1 MATNN
6 KRKTTSSSSRG
17 RKKPAKK
24 QAAPI
29 RREVGA
35 CVCLVLALLTVLCCF
50 RIDAA
55 ILNLLGSVFRGLIGA
70 GFYIL
75 PFSFVMSFLILILH
89 DGRPVSLRVTC
100 TFLTAALVGSLVQL
114 VGGSFDAPEGWEV
127 VTALWDG
134 GISGT
139 AGGVLSG
146 GLASLLAALISR
158 IGAVIVVIVG
168 MLLSL
173 ITSLNMTVASIVT
186 AIKNRPRAEYA
197 EPQREHKDTAQAIV
211 DTVATHHIEHVQR
224 AEQRRASRMSEFD
237 LPVDD
242 PPLPEETP
250 KKSAKRSAPM
260 RPDVFVENSRR
271 QAKPSAAP
279 AQEPEAAEA
288 PAAAQAEPEVH
299 TDYKSQFDA
308 LIADQPEPPA
318 KMAEPEPEEEPAP
331 APIPNVIPMTQPRQM
346 PPLIIDHFDAPRP
359 EPQPAP
365 APEEPLPP
373 LQVPEQ
379 PEKLKKAD
387 VQLEAA
393 QIAQQITQQ
402 EPAKPEYQFP
412 PVDLLKA
419 GSGQAHDGTE
429 EMRQNAERLSDTLQS
444 FGIEAH
450 IINVTRGPSVT
461 RYELELQRGVKLSK
475 VTNLADDIALAL
487 GASGVRIAA
496 IPDKISVVGIEVP
509 NRIVSVVMAREVIDT
524 EKRT

>member
-89 DGRPVSLRVTC
+89 DGRPVALRVTC

-186 AIKNRPRAEYA
+186 RNWLMA
-197 EPQREHKDTAQAIV
+197 
-211 DTVATHHIEHVQR
+211 
-224 AEQRRASRMSEFD
+224 D
-237 LPVDD
+237 L
-242 PPLPEETP
+242 
-250 KKSAKRSAPM
+250 KRW
-260 RPDVFVENSRR
+260 
-271 QAKPSAAP
+271 
-279 AQEPEAAEA
+279 
-288 PAAAQAEPEVH
+288 
-299 TDYKSQFDA
+299 
-308 LIADQPEPPA
+308 A
-318 KMAEPEPEEEPAP
+318 KM
-331 APIPNVIPMTQPRQM
+331 
-346 PPLIIDHFDAPRP
+346 
-359 EPQPAP
+359 
-365 APEEPLPP
+365 
-373 LQVPEQ
+373 
-379 PEKLKKAD
+379 
-387 VQLEAA
+387 
-393 QIAQQITQQ
+393 
-402 EPAKPEYQFP
+402 
-412 PVDLLKA
+412 
-419 GSGQAHDGTE
+419 
-429 EMRQNAERLSDTLQS
+429 
-444 FGIEAH
+444 
-450 IINVTRGPSVT
+450 
-461 RYELELQRGVKLSK
+461 
-475 VTNLADDIALAL
+475 
-487 GASGVRIAA
+487 
-496 IPDKISVVGIEVP
+496 
-509 NRIVSVVMAREVIDT
+509 
-524 EKRT
+524 

>member
-89 DGRPVSLRVTC
+89 DGRPVALRVTC

-250 KKSAKRSAPM
+250 KKSVKRSAPM

-279 AQEPEAAEA
+279 AQESKAAEA

-331 APIPNVIPMTQPRQM
+331 IPNVIPMTQPRQM
-346 PPLIIDHFDAPRP
+346 PPLIIDHFDAPKP

-387 VQLEAA
+387 EHYHHRSHTV
-393 QIAQQITQQ
+393 
-402 EPAKPEYQFP
+402 
-412 PVDLLKA
+412 
-419 GSGQAHDGTE
+419 
-429 EMRQNAERLSDTLQS
+429 
-444 FGIEAH
+444 
-450 IINVTRGPSVT
+450 
-461 RYELELQRGVKLSK
+461 
-475 VTNLADDIALAL
+475 
-487 GASGVRIAA
+487 
-496 IPDKISVVGIEVP
+496 
-509 NRIVSVVMAREVIDT
+509 
-524 EKRT
+524 

>member
-89 DGRPVSLRVTC
+89 DGRPVALRVTC

-250 KKSAKRSAPM
+250 KKSVKRSAPM
-260 RPDVFVENSRR
+260 RPDVLWRTAAGRQSCPQRPRRSRR
-271 QAKPSAAP
+271 PRKR
-279 AQEPEAAEA
+279 
-288 PAAAQAEPEVH
+288 
-299 TDYKSQFDA
+299 
-308 LIADQPEPPA
+308 PP
-318 KMAEPEPEEEPAP
+318 PRRQSRRC
-331 APIPNVIPMTQPRQM
+331 IPTTSRS
-346 PPLIIDHFDAPRP
+346 L
-359 EPQPAP
+359 
-365 APEEPLPP
+365 
-373 LQVPEQ
+373 
-379 PEKLKKAD
+379 
-387 VQLEAA
+387 
-393 QIAQQITQQ
+393 
-402 EPAKPEYQFP
+402 
-412 PVDLLKA
+412 
-419 GSGQAHDGTE
+419 
-429 EMRQNAERLSDTLQS
+429 
-444 FGIEAH
+444 
-450 IINVTRGPSVT
+450 TR
-461 RYELELQRGVKLSK
+461 
-475 VTNLADDIALAL
+475 
-487 GASGVRIAA
+487 
-496 IPDKISVVGIEVP
+496 
-509 NRIVSVVMAREVIDT
+509 
-524 EKRT
+524 